1 MAPRPQERKH
11 SLHASGEPTPVCS
24 PTSCRKKPP
33 SIPATGS
40 PFREETWG
48 GRFPWPPGGTGPT
61 QGCLGVNGINEGLED
76 KQEREGGRWCMA
88 QMGLCNQPLSLRGD
102 GAEEGQSGRSG
113 GAGQEPHSFP
123 SLCSTGRVSLAA
135 GRSASVAGAGTE
147 PSPRAGRRGLGFGF
161 PVRAVWHK
169 AQRTL
174 VPTSS
179 TPLCRE
185 AQTSILPAQHP
196 CRQSSLLPSVF
207 PFPH

>member
-1 MAPRPQERKH
+1 
-11 SLHASGEPTPVCS
+11 
-24 PTSCRKKPP
+24 
-33 SIPATGS
+33 
-40 PFREETWG
+40 
-48 GRFPWPPGGTGPT
+48 
-61 QGCLGVNGINEGLED
+61 
-76 KQEREGGRWCMA
+76 MA

-147 PSPRAGRRGLGFGF
+147 PSPRAVRRGLGFSF